1 MVGGCCLDA
10 YDSLIQIITGL
21 SRESLLDDPQLGG
34 KRMQLVSSAAQ
45 KLVAT
50 RMIAYDVQ
58 NGRFQITDL
67 GRIAARYYIRYTSIE
82 IFNELFRP
90 QMSEADVLNM
100 MSKSTEVRESIFILA
115 INLTMPSVR
124 PDTGPRI
131 RNQRAGGNH
140 GTWPL

>member
-1 MVGGCCLDA
+1 MVGGYHLLDT
-10 YDSLIQIITGL
+10 DDLLNQVVKGL

-34 KRMQLVSSAAQ
+34 KRMELVSSAAQ

-58 NGRFQITDL
+58 NGRFQVTDL
-67 GRIAARYYIRYTSIE
+67 GRVAARYYIRYTSIE

-100 MSKSTEVRESIFILA
+100 MSKSTEVGDKFRFRY
-115 INLTMPSVR
+115 PV
-124 PDTGPRI
+124 
-131 RNQRAGGNH
+131 
-140 GTWPL
+140 